1 MSPKVLRSVRFFA
14 FLHLLDVDLARRVQ
28 DAGCKFCE
36 GRLHA
41 ARYPRS
47 LRGVPEE
54 AAPLFAKRESF
65 CCDREGCRRRA
76 TPPSVAFFGRR
87 VYHAA
92 MVVLVSALAHGASER
107 RLARL
112 TRFFGIDRRTLLR
125 WQVFWLEAFPESD
138 FFRAE
143 AGRFAPP
150 LDPRRLVRDLLRR
163 FAGSSRE
170 RLLSALL
177 FLSPLTTGSVAGEQ
191 ARRWAGKTRRGR
203 VVIAS

>member
-1 MSPKVLRSVRFFA
+1 VSPKLLRSIRFFA
-14 FLHLLDVDLARRVQ
+14 FLHLLDLDLAHRVQ
-28 DAGCKFCE
+28 DEGCPFCN

-47 LRGVPEE
+47 LRGVPKD
-54 AAPLFAKRESF
+54 AASFFAKRESF
-65 CCDREGCRRRA
+65 CCDQEGCRRRA

-87 VYHAA
+87 VYPAA

-107 RLARL
+107 RLERL
-112 TRFFGIDRRTLLR
+112 KRFFGIGRRTLLR
-125 WQVFWLEAFPESD
+125 WQGYWLESFPTSD
-138 FFRAE
+138 FFVAE
-143 AGRFAPP
+143 AGRFSPP

-177 FLSPLTTGSVAGEQ
+177 FLSPLTTGSVAKEQ
-191 ARRWAGKTRRGR
+191 ARRWAGETRRGR
-203 VVIAS
+203 FVIAP